1 MQKTPIQEKLEAQ
14 RQQDIK
20 DIVMAALEQ
29 YRGLRKNLVA
39 MAALDLDISDAT
51 LYLWCHDLG
60 IDIDSYRHGAPDTDN
75 HTNDN
80 GTNEQAEHDP
90 A

>member
-20 DIVMAALEQ
+20 DIVMAALEK
-29 YRGLRKNLVA
+29 YRGQRKNLVA
-39 MAALDLDISDAT
+39 MAALELDISDAT

-60 IDIDSYRHGAPDTDN
+60 IDIYSYRLCAPEIGN
-75 HTNDN
+75 HTNEEAD
-80 GTNEQAEHDP
+80 E
-90 A
+90 